1 MSPAE
6 ALLTAVFFIKG
17 ANPGVGPK
25 LIPPV
30 ANARITSEYG
40 TRADPMH
47 GKKRFHD
54 GIDFAAPAGSP
65 VRTVAAGHIIFS
77 GTTPGLGRV
86 IGVRHRKDVTTLYA
100 HCWASRV
107 SVGDWVSAGTI
118 IGFVGKSGRATGP
131 HLHFEV
137 RAGGK
142 SVNPITILS
151 SKEP

>member
-6 ALLTAVFFIKG
+6 ALLTAVFFMKG

-25 LIPPV
+25 IIPPV
-30 ANARITSEYG
+30 VNARITSEYG
-40 TRADPMH
+40 TRADPLH

-65 VRTVAAGHIIFS
+65 VRAVAAGHVIFC
-77 GTTPGLGRV
+77 GTTPGFGRV
-86 IGVRHRKDVTTLYA
+86 VGVRHNKDVTTLYA

-107 SVGDWVSAGTI
+107 SVGDSVSAGTI
-118 IGFVGKSGRATGP
+118 LGFVGESGRATGP

-137 RAGGK
+137 RVDGK
-142 SVNPITILS
+142 SVNPVAILS
-151 SKEP
+151 SKKP